1 MVVPWLFL
9 IPRAYNIAFT
19 ISLAA
24 ISVSEDECCLVLKE
38 ITFHLCEY
46 GLEGNKLSLLSVD
59 EGSDV
64 KLPLDP
70 LFRLS
75 IFVAV
80 AAPQTTTLEQE
91 VAELHLKIDTGQ
103 LSLAHIL
110 QIFVVI
116 AISFILPTAIVS
128 ITLFLEYFFDE
139 HV

>member
-1 MVVPWLFL
+1 M
-9 IPRAYNIAFT
+9 
-19 ISLAA
+19 
-24 ISVSEDECCLVLKE
+24 
-38 ITFHLCEY
+38 
-46 GLEGNKLSLLSVD
+46 D

-75 IFVAV
+75 IFVAI
-80 AAPQTTTLEQE
+80 AAPQTATLEQK

-110 QIFVVI
+110 EIFAVV

-128 ITLFLEYFFDE
+128 ITLFLEHFFDE